1 MEINSSLLND
11 KHFKFLK
18 SNIAEVSKQDSNQKF
33 RVSLI
38 EYINDTSDNNDDV
51 FFYEMLEF
59 VRFLDPSSD
68 SVAYTTPDRL
78 IYLNSPG
85 KIGKEFRQWDFVYC
99 HECLHQLWETFNVG
113 DEIKKQKN
121 IEYDHYIL
129 NVASDCVINDY
140 LYTYRKKTRPS
151 NLITPEY
158 IKESYGVEY
167 NRLEDNQFS
176 LYCKLIAVKE
186 KLKNDKKLQ
195 QMMNDMDDGNADNAS
210 QGGQQNGSNSS
221 QQNSSKKSNQ
231 NGQSDDK
238 SDDESLTADNAQKAA
253 DEAKKHAEGAQKQA
267 DSNKGEK
274 DAGKTPACD
283 PKESQ
288 EHADKA
294 KDAAKRA
301 QEAADKAK
309 ECADKGDKEGE
320 EKHTKE
326 AKDAANEA
334 KKESMAAGGID
345 TEEMNNDSSEEK
357 SDSDGPNK
365 DNKDKSK
372 GNGNN
377 SDNIT
382 NIETK
387 QDLDEIRNRAN
398 NILKKHQSRLTG
410 AIGEFISKIKD
421 AKQMKM
427 PKSKM
432 GIDAK
437 NGNGSWNAELEAV
450 VKSFVKS
457 QIAHKKRILQNSYK
471 RVKRGTG
478 PIEFSPN
485 KINLLEPGRIPK
497 KNKMAIN
504 VAFYID
510 RSYSMNGCIDDVFT
524 ACYDICE
531 ELRKKF
537 SKEALVENID
547 YRIFTFNNYMTE
559 IKFGDKVNAA
569 GGTMNFD
576 EIIDFMI
583 ENTDKFLIN
592 IIITDADFK
601 IPTAEVNTMIK
612 KIDGL
617 VVFITN
623 NEKRE
628 VKNMAK
634 NTHKLHYILAN
645 KDFTIG

>member
-99 HECLHQLWETFNVG
+99 HECLHQLWETFNVA

-195 QMMNDMDDGNADNAS
+195 QMMNDMDDGNDDNNTTGS
-210 QGGQQNGSNSS
+210 SSNSS
-221 QQNSSKKSNQ
+221 SMGGSDSANGKSQQSNSNSSNKSNSKTQ
-231 NGQSDDK
+231 KTNSNSGNSQSD
-238 SDDESLTADNAQKAA
+238 ENLTADDAQKSA
-253 DEAKKHAEGAQKQA
+253 DEARNA
-267 DSNKGEK
+267 
-274 DAGKTPACD
+274 
-283 PKESQ
+283 
-288 EHADKA
+288 ADKA
-294 KDAAKRA
+294 KEDVKSGKCSQEDVDNADKAAKDA
-301 QEAADKAK
+301 QDAADKAK
-309 ECADKGDKEGE
+309 ECANNGDKKGE
-320 EKHTKE
+320 HKYAKA
-326 AKDAANEA
+326 AKDAANKA
-334 KKESMAAGGID
+334 KQSQDKG
-345 TEEMNNDSSEEK
+345 
-357 SDSDGPNK
+357 
-365 DNKDKSK
+365 DNSK

-437 NGNGSWNAELEAV
+437 NGNGSWNVELEAV

>member
-18 SNIAEVSKQDSNQKF
+18 SNIAEVSKQDNNQKF

-99 HECLHQLWETFNVG
+99 HECLHQLWETFNVA

-158 IKESYGVEY
+158 IKESYGIEY

-195 QMMNDMDDGNADNAS
+195 QMMNDMDDNADNAS
-210 QGGQQNGSNSS
+210 QGGQQNGSSSS
-221 QQNSSKKSNQ
+221 QQNSSKQSNQ
-231 NGQSDDK
+231 NGQ

-267 DSNKGEK
+267 DSNKAER

-326 AKDAANEA
+326 AQDAANEA
-334 KKESMAAGGID
+334 KKESLASGGKD
-345 TEEMNNDSSEEK
+345 TEDLNNDSSEDK
-357 SDSDGPNK
+357 SNSDGP
-365 DNKDKSK
+365 NKDKSK

-510 RSYSMNGCIDDVFT
+510 RSYSMNDCIDDVFT

-547 YRIFTFNNYMTE
+547 YRIFAFNKYMTE

-569 GGTMNFD
+569 GGTMDFD

>member
-18 SNIAEVSKQDSNQKF
+18 SNIAEVSKQDNNQKF

-68 SVAYTTPDRL
+68 SVAYTTSDRL

-99 HECLHQLWETFNVG
+99 HECLHQLWETFNVAE
-113 DEIKKQKN
+113 EIKKQKN

-129 NVASDCVINDY
+129 NIASDCVINDY
-140 LYTYRKKTRPS
+140 LYTYRKKTCPS

-186 KLKNDKKLQ
+186 KLKNDKNLQ
-195 QMMNDMDDGNADNAS
+195 EMMNDMDDGNDDNNTTGS
-210 QGGQQNGSNSS
+210 SSNSS
-221 QQNSSKKSNQ
+221 SMGGSDNANGKSQQSNSDSSNKSNSKTQ
-231 NGQSDDK
+231 KTNSNSGNSQSD
-238 SDDESLTADNAQKAA
+238 ENLTADDAQKSA
-253 DEAKKHAEGAQKQA
+253 DEAKNA
-267 DSNKGEK
+267 
-274 DAGKTPACD
+274 
-283 PKESQ
+283 
-288 EHADKA
+288 ADKA
-294 KDAAKRA
+294 KEDAKSGKCSQEDADNADKAAKDA
-301 QEAADKAK
+301 QDAADKAK
-309 ECADKGDKEGE
+309 ECANNGDKKGE
-320 EKHTKE
+320 HKYAKA
-326 AKDAANEA
+326 AKDAANKA
-334 KKESMAAGGID
+334 KQSQDKG
-345 TEEMNNDSSEEK
+345 
-357 SDSDGPNK
+357 
-365 DNKDKSK
+365 DNAK

-382 NIETK
+382 NIVSK

-421 AKQMKM
+421 AKQMKI
-427 PKSKM
+427 PKTKM

-437 NGNGSWNAELEAV
+437 NGTGSWNVELEAV

-471 RVKRGTG
+471 RVKRGTN
-478 PIEFSPN
+478 PIDFSSN
-485 KINLLEPGRIPK
+485 RINILEPGKIPK

-559 IKFGDKVNAA
+559 IEFGDKVNAA
-569 GGTMNFD
+569 GGTMDFD

-583 ENTDKFLIN
+583 KNTDKFLIN

-601 IPTAEVNTMIK
+601 IPTNEVNTMIK

-617 VVFITN
+617 MVFITN

-628 VKNMAK
+628 VKNIAK

>member
-195 QMMNDMDDGNADNAS
+195 QMMNDMDDGNDDNNTTGS
-210 QGGQQNGSNSS
+210 SSNSS
-221 QQNSSKKSNQ
+221 SMGGSDSANGKSQQSNSNSSNKSNSKTQ
-231 NGQSDDK
+231 KTNSNSGNSQSD
-238 SDDESLTADNAQKAA
+238 ENLTADDAQKSA
-253 DEAKKHAEGAQKQA
+253 DEAKNA
-267 DSNKGEK
+267 
-274 DAGKTPACD
+274 
-283 PKESQ
+283 
-288 EHADKA
+288 ADKA
-294 KDAAKRA
+294 KEDVKSGKCSQEDADNADKAAKDA
-301 QEAADKAK
+301 QDAADKAK
-309 ECADKGDKEGE
+309 ECANNGDKKGE
-320 EKHTKE
+320 HKYAKA
-326 AKDAANEA
+326 AKDAANKA
-334 KKESMAAGGID
+334 KQSQDKG
-345 TEEMNNDSSEEK
+345 
-357 SDSDGPNK
+357 
-365 DNKDKSK
+365 DNSK

>member
-195 QMMNDMDDGNADNAS
+195 QMMNDMDDGNDDNNTTGS
-210 QGGQQNGSNSS
+210 SSNSS
-221 QQNSSKKSNQ
+221 SMGGSDSANGKSQQSNSDSSNKSNSKTQ
-231 NGQSDDK
+231 KTNSNSGNSQSD
-238 SDDESLTADNAQKAA
+238 ENLTADDAQKSA
-253 DEAKKHAEGAQKQA
+253 DEARNA
-267 DSNKGEK
+267 
-274 DAGKTPACD
+274 
-283 PKESQ
+283 
-288 EHADKA
+288 ADKA
-294 KDAAKRA
+294 KEDVKSGKCSQEDADNADKAAKDA
-301 QEAADKAK
+301 QDAADKAK
-309 ECADKGDKEGE
+309 ECANNGDKKGE
-320 EKHTKE
+320 HKYAKA
-326 AKDAANEA
+326 AKDAANKA
-334 KKESMAAGGID
+334 KQSQDKG
-345 TEEMNNDSSEEK
+345 
-357 SDSDGPNK
+357 
-365 DNKDKSK
+365 DNSK

>member
-195 QMMNDMDDGNADNAS
+195 QMMNDMDDGNDDNNTTGS
-210 QGGQQNGSNSS
+210 SSNSS
-221 QQNSSKKSNQ
+221 SMGGSDSANGKSQQSNSNSSNKSNSKTQ
-231 NGQSDDK
+231 KTNSNSGNSQSD
-238 SDDESLTADNAQKAA
+238 ENLTADNAQKSA
-253 DEAKKHAEGAQKQA
+253 DEAKNA
-267 DSNKGEK
+267 
-274 DAGKTPACD
+274 
-283 PKESQ
+283 
-288 EHADKA
+288 ADKA
-294 KDAAKRA
+294 KEDVKSGKCSQEDADNADKAAKDA
-301 QEAADKAK
+301 QDAADKAK
-309 ECADKGDKEGE
+309 ECANNGDKKGE
-320 EKHTKE
+320 HKYAKA
-326 AKDAANEA
+326 AKDAANKA
-334 KKESMAAGGID
+334 KQSQDKG
-345 TEEMNNDSSEEK
+345 
-357 SDSDGPNK
+357 
-365 DNKDKSK
+365 DNSK

-410 AIGEFISKIKD
+410 PIGEFISKIKD